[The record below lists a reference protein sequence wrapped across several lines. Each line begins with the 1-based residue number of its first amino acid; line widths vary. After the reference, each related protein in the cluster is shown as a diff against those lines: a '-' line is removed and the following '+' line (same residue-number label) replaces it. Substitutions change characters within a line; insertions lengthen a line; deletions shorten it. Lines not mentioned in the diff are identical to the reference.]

1 VSLVNTFTRRVKRLW
16 RELAKFGSIGAIAF
30 TITMTCFNIFHELM
44 HIGPVT
50 ANVIANVIATVF
62 AYLGNRFWT
71 FRHRKSTGSSW
82 EIMTFFALNGIGIA
96 IQTIVLAFSTYTL
109 GLDSTLEK
117 NGAVVVGTGIATLF
131 RYWAYKRW
139 VFRPAAVKRPVPVA
153 ATPTALPPH
162 PNGVQPNGQPGRVA
176 AHHPERGRASIR
188 S

>member
-1 VSLVNTFTRRVKRLW
+1 MSLVNTFTSRIKRLW
-16 RELAKFGSIGAIAF
+16 RELAKFGSIGAISF
-30 TITMTCFNIFHELM
+30 TITMICFNLFHEVM

-71 FRHRKSTGSSW
+71 FRHRKSTGSGR
-82 EIMTFFALNGIGIA
+82 EIAVFFALNGIGIA

-117 NGAVVVGTGIATLF
+117 NAAVVVGTGFATLF

-139 VFRPAAVKRPVPVA
+139 VFRPAARPAVV
-153 ATPTALPPH
+153 TPQVSALPPH
-162 PNGVQPNGQPGRVA
+162 PNSVQPSVQTGKIA
-176 AHHPERGRASIR
+176 AHHSERGRASAR